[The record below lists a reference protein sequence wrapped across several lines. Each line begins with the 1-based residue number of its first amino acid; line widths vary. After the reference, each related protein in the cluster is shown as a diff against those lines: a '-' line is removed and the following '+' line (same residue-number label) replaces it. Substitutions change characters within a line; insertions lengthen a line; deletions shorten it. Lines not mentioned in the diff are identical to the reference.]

1 MLKRFKLRSTGAP
14 NAREQQRKPVSKGEQ
29 RNRNEGRE
37 RIWFESLKT
46 F

>member
-1 MLKRFKLRSTGAP
+1 MLKRFKLRNTGASK
-14 NAREQQRKPVSKGEQ
+14 AREQQRKPVSKDEQ

-37 RIWFESLKT
+37 KICFEFLKT